1 MFEKKRSNRYGRTLM
16 ISLVCL
22 FAAGLLAFFAASRY
36 VSLRKPEDSSDL
48 ENKASQLQADAEGID
63 KSGTTVGMTGKGGTA
78 DGMAAGGGAAGGDL
92 ARVEDTLQPDQ
103 MLSSGKV
110 VQAAEAAALIPVT
123 QTVAKKATDGV
134 VGITVERVSRES
146 LFDHDRR
153 TEVGFGSGVVV
164 SSDGYILTNNH
175 VAGGKSNRIVVS
187 FADGRNVDGEVVWA
201 DPVLDLAAVKVNLT
215 GLTPLALGDATKLE
229 VGEQAIAIGNPLG
242 LEFQRT
248 VTSGI
253 ISALNRTI
261 SIETENGSNY
271 MEDLIQT
278 DASINPGN
286 SGGPLLNAK
295 GEVVGINTIKVSSA
309 EGMGFAIPIN
319 IAKPIVDKL
328 VKSGTFT
335 EPYLGLFAYD
345 KNVIPNIDGAASVPG
360 GVYVAHVDENG
371 PAFRGGIRKGC
382 IIRKVDGEEINTM
395 MQLRTYIYSKSPGDS
410 IQVTHLM
417 HGTNSWVTTTIV
429 LAQKSRDGLIT
440 R

>member
-1 MFEKKRSNRYGRTLM
+1 MFEKRKSNRYGRTLM
-16 ISLVCL
+16 ISLAGL
-22 FAAGLLAFFAASRY
+22 IAAGLLVFLAASRY
-36 VSLRKPEDSSDL
+36 VSLRSPENSSDM
-48 ENKASQLQADAEGID
+48 ENRASQLQAGAEG
-63 KSGTTVGMTGKGGTA
+63 TAKGGTGRAGA
-78 DGMAAGGGAAGGDL
+78 DEGDMM
-92 ARVEDTLQPDQ
+92 RIENTQQTDQ
-103 MLSSGKV
+103 MLSSEGAT
-110 VQAAEAAALIPVT
+110 QAMEAATLIPVT

-134 VGITVERVSRES
+134 VGITVERVSQES
-146 LFDHDRR
+146 LFERNR
-153 TEVGFGSGVVV
+153 KTEVGFGSGVVV

-175 VAGGKSNRIVVS
+175 VAGGKSNRILVS

-229 VGEQAIAIGNPLG
+229 VGEQAIAIGNPMG
-242 LEFQRT
+242 LDFQRT

-261 SIETENGSNY
+261 SIETENGANY

-319 IAKPIVDKL
+319 ITKPIVDKL

-345 KNVIPNIDGAASVPG
+345 KNVIPNIDGAAAVPG

-382 IIRKVDGEEINTM
+382 IIRQVDGEEVNTM
-395 MQLRTYIYSKSPGDS
+395 MQLRTYIYSKNPGDP

-417 HGTNSWVTTTIV
+417 HGTDRWVTTSIV
-429 LAQKSRDGLIT
+429 LDKKSRDGLIT